1 MLTRLDVANAPREM
15 NLPGW
20 RFHELTGDR
29 KGVFSITV
37 NGAWRITFRWD
48 GVDAVDVDLEDYH

>member
-1 MLTRLDVANAPREM
+1 LEVATAPAQM

-29 KGVFSITV
+29 KGTYSITV
-37 NGAWRITFRWD
+37 SGNWRMTFKWD
-48 GVDAVDVDLEDYH
+48 GVDAVDVDLEDYHQ